1 MSRRQWQR
9 TKRQFRSPTVW
20 WLRFL
25 FWGSTLLVGLVAT
38 GLALLSDAA
47 GYFFQKL
54 VSQHPWLPFLLTPLG
69 LLSIAWLTRR
79 YFPAAE
85 GSGIPQAIAILEVKD
100 EQRRQEVLGLGTAL
114 FKGAMIVLGLACG
127 ASIGRE
133 GPTVHISAA
142 ITYSLSKLGRFPYHI
157 RTRGLVLVG
166 AAAGLSAAFNTPLAG
181 IVFAIEE
188 MSRSFETRTINVIF
202 LGVVV
207 AGMTAL
213 ALQGN
218 YSYFGTVEAKLE
230 PSASLAAIFFCGSM
244 GGLLGGG
251 FSRLLLYGGARLGK
265 LRRARPYGF
274 ALACGLLLAGI
285 GYISHG
291 ATYGTGYEQAVQVLE
306 GTAGEAP
313 FYPLLK
319 LVATVISYLSGIPG
333 GIFAPSLSIGASL
346 GAELAPL
353 VPSAPVAAMALLGM
367 GAYFAGV
374 VQSPIT
380 AVVIVM
386 EMTNEQDLLLPLMAT
401 ALLAQGVSK
410 HISPKAL
417 YMALAEEFL
426 RQWKGAAQPT

>member
-1 MSRRQWQR
+1 MPRKQWQR
-9 TKRQFRSPTVW
+9 TSRQFRSPMVW

-25 FWGSTLLVGLVAT
+25 FWGSTILVGLAAT
-38 GLALLSDAA
+38 VLTLSSDAA
-47 GYFFQKL
+47 AHFFQRL
-54 VSQHPWLPFLLTPLG
+54 IVQYPWLPFLITPLG

-79 YFPAAE
+79 YFPSAE

-100 EQRRQEVLGLGTAL
+100 EARRQEVLGLGAAL
-114 FKGAMIVLGLACG
+114 FKGVMIVLGLACG

-133 GPTVHISAA
+133 GPTVHIAAA

-188 MSRSFETRTINVIF
+188 MSRSFESRTINVIF

-218 YSYFGTVEAKLE
+218 YSYFGIVSDHLELE
-230 PSASLAAIFFCGSM
+230 PWDSLTAILLCGLI
-244 GGLLGGG
+244 GGLLGGS
-251 FSRLLLYGGARLGK
+251 FSKLLIFGGARLGK
-265 LRRARPYGF
+265 LRRASPYRF
-274 ALACGLLLAGI
+274 AIACGLLLAGI
-285 GYISHG
+285 GFLSGG
-291 ATYGTGYEQAVQVLE
+291 ATYGTGYEQAVQALK
-306 GTAGEAP
+306 GTAEETP

-319 LVATVISYLSGIPG
+319 LAATVISYLSGIPG

-346 GAELAPL
+346 GATLAPFL
-353 VPSAPVAAMALLGM
+353 PSAPVAAVALLGM
-367 GAYFAGV
+367 GAYFTGV

-386 EMTNEQDLLLPLMAT
+386 EMTDEQDLLLPLMAT
-401 ALLAQGVSK
+401 ALIAQWVSK

-426 RQWKGAAQPT
+426 RQWKRPT